1 MTNESDVRPNR
12 ALVKHDKVPLPT
24 PGLAGPLLPLGRVL
38 AAPALS
44 PRASSLLME
53 SLADSSGAKFLIPF
67 RRCFDG
73 GTVMG
78 RAYSQDLRK
87 RQFSPSP
94 KRPFATLLHERLM
107 HSSKPSLKRSQTSHP
122 ASAQIISQTRAMAA
136 NHENA
141 LAPGYMRAFS
151 PWSSL
156 PAGQGAFCIYFCIY
170 LARSW
175 NSCGA
180 SRD

>member
-1 MTNESDVRPNR
+1 MTPW
-12 ALVKHDKVPLPT
+12 LVHKLRNL
-24 PGLAGPLLPLGRVL
+24 GLEVICLDA
-38 AAPALS
+38 
-44 PRASSLLME
+44 RASSLLME

-122 ASAQIISQTRAMAA
+122 ASAHAFARRYQGVFDPTNEAGELAKLIKAATGVWDREVVLIDEPFVGLRAMD
-136 NHENA
+136 E
-141 LAPGYMRAFS
+141 S
-151 PWSSL
+151 
-156 PAGQGAFCIYFCIY
+156 
-170 LARSW
+170 
-175 NSCGA
+175 
-180 SRD
+180 

>member
-78 RAYSQDLRK
+78 RAYSEDLRE
-87 RQFSPSP
+87 RVIAAVLPSP

-141 LAPGYMRAFS
+141 LAPGYVRAFS
-151 PWSSL
+151 PWSSR
-156 PAGQGAFCIYFCIY
+156 PAGQGAFCIY